1 MNNTLPNLMMLY
13 MMGNMLMRSAKRK
26 RLLGFVSSFCP
37 FEIIQNRRSTA
48 IAEQYFVYLSTTSY
62 GREELNDSLTY
73 RYVLAYE
80 FAKFGKWEAPSVVWL
95 FAKRTGSKTGPERS
109 FSNFSRRQS

>member
-13 MMGNMLMRSAKRK
+13 MIGNMLMRSAKRK

-48 IAEQYFVYLSTTSY
+48 IAEWYFVYLSTTSY

-73 RYVLAYE
+73 QYVLAYK
-80 FAKFGKWEAPSVVWL
+80 FAKFGKWEAPSVV
-95 FAKRTGSKTGPERS
+95 GSLQSEQGPKLAPK
-109 FSNFSRRQS
+109 